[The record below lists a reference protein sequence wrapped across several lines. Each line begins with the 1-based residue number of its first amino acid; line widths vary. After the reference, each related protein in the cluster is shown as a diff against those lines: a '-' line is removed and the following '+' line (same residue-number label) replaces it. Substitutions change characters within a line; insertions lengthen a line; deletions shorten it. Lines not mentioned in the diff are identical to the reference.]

1 MSDYSWPAD
10 GPEAGA
16 RAQAAWAATR
26 QALPIGTPM
35 TGEIV
40 GRQRFGV
47 FLAIDGIPDAVG
59 LAEIITMPRDA
70 VLPQVGARVRGEVIG
85 HADHNCQVRIKLDA

>member
-47 FLAIDGIPDAVG
+47 G